1 MCGSTLCT
9 VTLSNHSLSCPAI
22 PSSLG
27 SAPTRMPGTGCSVLI
42 NISYWHH
49 CGNSCSA
56 WVLGWLT
63 CSELSWT
70 LDTATCLEEN
80 PIWNNGAGVN
90 VGKQQRHE
98 ICRPSPHTVRSKT
111 IVDRSTVMQK
121 DKTLM
126 QSTPERVQVS
136 SAWGTWVGI
145 SPFDSWMSRTRSET
159 SRAHTAI

>member
-1 MCGSTLCT
+1 MPFLASWCCFGLRFAMCFAHVCSRRICGSDLCT

-49 CGNSCSA
+49 CGNSRSA

-121 DKTLM
+121 DKT
-126 QSTPERVQVS
+126 
-136 SAWGTWVGI
+136 
-145 SPFDSWMSRTRSET
+145 
-159 SRAHTAI
+159 